1 MAPDAIFQHRTQ
13 AALCLAALA
22 LTPSV
27 GWTQSV
33 RGSLDLSQPTLQTV
47 GQTRGGIAQMTQQ
60 VPLSPSVSQ
69 AGAVTVQPVY
79 LDAVSDAG
87 VDDGVG
93 QNDLAQPIYASPRLG
108 EGDFPDDAFFTPGSM
123 TDDGRVPTA
132 FSEDPNSALI
142 NVEAGNGS
150 LASDSAASTSPSNT
164 TTRTRTPGR
173 AVMVNEDGTE
183 FGLRPNALVFDTAS
197 RPFELV
203 GDVGSF
209 GSYEPA
215 WDGSGE
221 QIFLAYPYVDIRL
234 GERIYLSN
242 DRGLGVNLLGT
253 RNAEV
258 SAALDYRL
266 PRRKEDALR
275 AVEEVTGA
283 VTVGGRLDVY
293 IRELGLFVN
302 TDLGVYGDMRG
313 WDVEVGMSSV
323 QPLTERIA
331 MKITGAVSWADK
343 RLLDNKFQVT
353 AEDAAELGVA
363 EYQTEQFGLKDMR
376 VKGELKLFL
385 TDHFGL
391 YGSSEVKVLL
401 EQAAASPLVAELGEA
416 VQFSTNLGLIYRF

>member
-1 MAPDAIFQHRTQ
+1 MYFIPNY
-13 AALCLAALA
+13 C
-22 LTPSV
+22 
-27 GWTQSV
+27 
-33 RGSLDLSQPTLQTV
+33 
-47 GQTRGGIAQMTQQ
+47 
-60 VPLSPSVSQ
+60 
-69 AGAVTVQPVY
+69 
-79 LDAVSDAG
+79 
-87 VDDGVG
+87 
-93 QNDLAQPIYASPRLG
+93 YA
-108 EGDFPDDAFFTPGSM
+108 
-123 TDDGRVPTA
+123 
-132 FSEDPNSALI
+132 
-142 NVEAGNGS
+142 
-150 LASDSAASTSPSNT
+150 
-164 TTRTRTPGR
+164 
-173 AVMVNEDGTE
+173 
-183 FGLRPNALVFDTAS
+183 
-197 RPFELV
+197 
-203 GDVGSF
+203 
-209 GSYEPA
+209 
-215 WDGSGE
+215 
-221 QIFLAYPYVDIRL
+221 
-234 GERIYLSN
+234 
-242 DRGLGVNLLGT
+242 
-253 RNAEV
+253 
-258 SAALDYRL
+258 
-266 PRRKEDALR
+266 EDALR